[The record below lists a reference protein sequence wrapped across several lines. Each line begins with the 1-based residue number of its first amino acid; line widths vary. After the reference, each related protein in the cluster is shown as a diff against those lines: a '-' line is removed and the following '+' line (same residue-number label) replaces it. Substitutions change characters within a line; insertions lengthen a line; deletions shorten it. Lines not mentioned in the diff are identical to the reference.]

1 MNNLCIYVLFEF
13 CLLLS
18 LCRVYA
24 NALLIE
30 MPLSTGELHYRIVDV
45 STVKELAMRL
55 NPAVHERRCEMIKK
69 DLEAEE
75 KGEFVPEGKHTAKYD
90 IYKSID
96 EMKFYQKHFL
106 ITQ

>member
-1 MNNLCIYVLFEF
+1 
-13 CLLLS
+13 
-18 LCRVYA
+18 
-24 NALLIE
+24 
-30 MPLSTGELHYRIVDV
+30 MPLSTSELHYRIVDV

-55 NPAVHERRCEMIKK
+55 NPTLYERRKAMIKS

-75 KGEFVPEGKHTAKYD
+75 KGQFKPEGKHTAKYD

-96 EMKFYQKHFL
+96 EMTFYQKHFL

>member
-1 MNNLCIYVLFEF
+1 
-13 CLLLS
+13 
-18 LCRVYA
+18 
-24 NALLIE
+24 

-55 NPAVHERRCEMIKK
+55 NPTLYERRKAMIKR

-75 KGEFVPEGKHTAKYD
+75 KGQFKPEGKHTAKYD

-96 EMKFYQKHFL
+96 EMTFYQKHFL